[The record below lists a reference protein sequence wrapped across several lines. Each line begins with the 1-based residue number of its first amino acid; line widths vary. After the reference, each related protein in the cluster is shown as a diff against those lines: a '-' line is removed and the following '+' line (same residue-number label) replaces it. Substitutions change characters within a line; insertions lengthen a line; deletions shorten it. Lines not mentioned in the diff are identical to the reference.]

1 MKTKDPLVQKILG
14 SSKLAGFDRSEV
26 EAELASHV
34 EDIIEEARAAG
45 RDDRQIEQ
53 LVISRFGDP
62 DEIARQFARVY
73 QPEWR
78 LLRAAEFVAL
88 GAVALGLVLAFAGVA
103 QALLAVWLGLPAS
116 SVLSRGHVRTE
127 IGFFA
132 GLAFGYL
139 ALHFS
144 VRYFQSPIK
153 FKSAVFVAAV
163 FCVIGAVL
171 QAVIPPQGLVLGL
184 GLGCAFLLRTVEA
197 LFRRK
202 LVRVLGI
209 GIALSLAAAFMPTC
223 LRSASHPTMQLGIIP
238 IGLAVALSCQLL
250 AVIARAFD
258 RRIIR
263 RDFI

>member
-1 MKTKDPLVQKILG
+1 MTMKDALVQKILG

-26 EAELASHV
+26 GAELASHV

-53 LVISRFGDP
+53 LVLSRFGDP
-62 DEIARQFARVY
+62 DEIARQLARVY
-73 QPEWR
+73 RPEWR
-78 LLRAAEFVAL
+78 LVRGAEF
-88 GAVALGLVLAFAGVA
+88 VA

-132 GLAFGYL
+132 GLALGYL

-144 VRYFQSPIK
+144 VRYFQSPIR

-171 QAVIPPQGLVLGL
+171 QAVIPPQGLLLGL